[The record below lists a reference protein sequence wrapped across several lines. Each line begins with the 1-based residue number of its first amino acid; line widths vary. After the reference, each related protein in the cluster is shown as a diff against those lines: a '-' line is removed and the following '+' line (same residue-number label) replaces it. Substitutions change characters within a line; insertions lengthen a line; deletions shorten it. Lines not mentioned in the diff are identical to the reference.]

1 MDKQIKH
8 LQLKYSEENISVLS
22 TLPPLPLLTSAT
34 LSEEVCLAVPSLS
47 AHAHGTAWHEG
58 GSCRE
63 EPHRTGCETGGVSEH
78 VASLFPS
85 IKRFPEPSVEPIK
98 PTWLHYL
105 QMVSRNKS
113 NCVSLNSMKCNR
125 KWLKVFF
132 QKYLQRQQNVLQRF
146 GTYSFIFIFSKH

>member
-1 MDKQIKH
+1 MAKQIKH
-8 LQLKYSEENISVLS
+8 LSSQYFA
-22 TLPPLPLLTSAT
+22 PPPLLTSAT
-34 LSEEVCLAVPSLS
+34 LSEEVCLAVPALS

-132 QKYLQRQQNVLQRF
+132 QKYLQRQQNVLHHF
-146 GTYSFIFIFSKH
+146 GTYSFIFYF